1 MWFWVWTLLVV
12 GTLVGAFFLA
22 RHLWRS
28 VKGLGRELSRASQV
42 AADMSARADELSRAL
57 EEAQPST
64 APTLHAARASPRVV
78 TTVLSIEPRS
88 KPIVTETSMQLLAH
102 PRLDFTGE
110 MERVEFCG
118 AARR

>member
-22 RHLWRS
+22 RRLWRS

-42 AADMSARADELSRAL
+42 AADLSARADELSRAL

-64 APTLHAARASPRVV
+64 APTLFDDPVV
-78 TTVLSIEPRS
+78 L
-88 KPIVTETSMQLLAH
+88 Q
-102 PRLDFTGE
+102 
-110 MERVEFCG
+110 ERVDLLRAER
-118 AARR
+118 AERRVERRRRDEQVWSRWRRFNA

>member
-28 VKGLGRELSRASQV
+28 AKGLGRELSRASRV

-64 APTLHAARASPRVV
+64 APTLFDDPVV
-78 TTVLSIEPRS
+78 L
-88 KPIVTETSMQLLAH
+88 Q
-102 PRLDFTGE
+102 
-110 MERVEFCG
+110 ERVDLLRAER
-118 AARR
+118 AERRVLRRRRDEQVWSRWRRFNA

>member
-22 RHLWRS
+22 RRLWRS

-57 EEAQPST
+57 EEARPST
-64 APTLHAARASPRVV
+64 TPTLFDDPVV
-78 TTVLSIEPRS
+78 L
-88 KPIVTETSMQLLAH
+88 Q
-102 PRLDFTGE
+102 
-110 MERVEFCG
+110 ERVDLLRAER
-118 AARR
+118 AERRVQRRRRDEQVWSRWRRFNA

>member
-57 EEAQPST
+57 EAAQPST
-64 APTLHAARASPRVV
+64 APTLFDDPVV
-78 TTVLSIEPRS
+78 L
-88 KPIVTETSMQLLAH
+88 Q
-102 PRLDFTGE
+102 
-110 MERVEFCG
+110 ERVDLLRAER
-118 AARR
+118 AERRVERRRRDEQVWSRWRRFNA

>member
-22 RHLWRS
+22 RRLWRS

-64 APTLHAARASPRVV
+64 APTLFDDPVV
-78 TTVLSIEPRS
+78 L
-88 KPIVTETSMQLLAH
+88 Q
-102 PRLDFTGE
+102 
-110 MERVEFCG
+110 ERVDLLRAER
-118 AARR
+118 AERRVQRRRRDEQVWSRWRRFNA

>member
-22 RHLWRS
+22 RRLWRS

-64 APTLHAARASPRVV
+64 APTLFDDPVG
-78 TTVLSIEPRS
+78 L
-88 KPIVTETSMQLLAH
+88 Q
-102 PRLDFTGE
+102 
-110 MERVEFCG
+110 ERVDLLRAER
-118 AARR
+118 AERRVLRRRRDEQVWSRWRRFNA

>member
-64 APTLHAARASPRVV
+64 APTLFDDPVV
-78 TTVLSIEPRS
+78 L
-88 KPIVTETSMQLLAH
+88 Q
-102 PRLDFTGE
+102 
-110 MERVEFCG
+110 ERVDLLRAER
-118 AARR
+118 AERRVQRRRRDEQVWSRWRRFNA

>member
-22 RHLWRS
+22 RRLWRS
-28 VKGLGRELSRASQV
+28 VKGLGREMSRASQV

-64 APTLHAARASPRVV
+64 APTLFDDPVV
-78 TTVLSIEPRS
+78 L
-88 KPIVTETSMQLLAH
+88 Q
-102 PRLDFTGE
+102 
-110 MERVEFCG
+110 ERVDLLRAER
-118 AARR
+118 AERRVQRRRRDEQVWSRWRRFNA

>member
-22 RHLWRS
+22 RRLWRS

-42 AADMSARADELSRAL
+42 AADVSARADELSRAL

-64 APTLHAARASPRVV
+64 APTLFDDPVV
-78 TTVLSIEPRS
+78 L
-88 KPIVTETSMQLLAH
+88 Q
-102 PRLDFTGE
+102 
-110 MERVEFCG
+110 ERVDLLRAER
-118 AARR
+118 AERRVLRRRRDEQVWSRWRRFNA

>member
-22 RHLWRS
+22 RRLWRS

-64 APTLHAARASPRVV
+64 APTLFDDPVV
-78 TTVLSIEPRS
+78 L
-88 KPIVTETSMQLLAH
+88 Q
-102 PRLDFTGE
+102 
-110 MERVEFCG
+110 ERVDLLRAER
-118 AARR
+118 AERRVLRRRRDEQVWSRWRRFNA

>member
-12 GTLVGAFFLA
+12 GTIVGAFFLA
-22 RHLWRS
+22 RRLWRS

-64 APTLHAARASPRVV
+64 APTLFDDPVV
-78 TTVLSIEPRS
+78 L
-88 KPIVTETSMQLLAH
+88 Q
-102 PRLDFTGE
+102 
-110 MERVEFCG
+110 ERVDLLRAER
-118 AARR
+118 AERRVERRRRDEQVWSRWRRFNA

>member
-1 MWFWVWTLLVV
+1 MVGGMWFWVWTLLVV

-22 RHLWRS
+22 RRLWRS

-64 APTLHAARASPRVV
+64 APTLFDDPVV
-78 TTVLSIEPRS
+78 L
-88 KPIVTETSMQLLAH
+88 Q
-102 PRLDFTGE
+102 
-110 MERVEFCG
+110 ERVDLLRAER
-118 AARR
+118 AERRVLRRRRDEQVWSRWRRFNA

>member
-12 GTLVGAFFLA
+12 GTLVGAIFLA

-64 APTLHAARASPRVV
+64 APTLFDDPVV
-78 TTVLSIEPRS
+78 L
-88 KPIVTETSMQLLAH
+88 Q
-102 PRLDFTGE
+102 
-110 MERVEFCG
+110 ERVDLLRAER
-118 AARR
+118 AERRVQRRRRDEQVWSRWRRFNA

>member
-22 RHLWRS
+22 RRLWRS
-28 VKGLGRELSRASQV
+28 VKALGRELSRASQV

-64 APTLHAARASPRVV
+64 APTLFDDPVV
-78 TTVLSIEPRS
+78 L
-88 KPIVTETSMQLLAH
+88 Q
-102 PRLDFTGE
+102 
-110 MERVEFCG
+110 ERVDLLRAER
-118 AARR
+118 AERRVERRRRDEQVWSRWRRFNA